1 MAEQNPTGTVTDA
14 APSTQVEIPA
24 PTQAP
29 QEPTPPQSPPV
40 GTGDELATLRE
51 QLAEKERLIN
61 ESAERAARAEHEAML
76 TRNLVEQFSRDRRPQ
91 EPVPEQPLVSDDEF
105 LTNPGK
111 ATAKIIE
118 SYFERDKRE
127 REREKAEQ
135 YVNTARQAYEQGKT
149 EAVKGNPNLY
159 RGIEA
164 DLSRE
169 VFNTVQASLRS
180 GQPIDAG
187 ALRDPRYWEAAAV
200 AMRIMRGE
208 DVAKYYSKTHSPMA
222 PVHQDTPGP
231 SVVPQA
237 SITLSPEEEAVIAKS
252 PGITREQYLAAKKTE
267 RERVAFRSGK

>member
-24 PTQAP
+24 PTQTP

-61 ESAERAARAEHEAML
+61 EAAERAARAEHEAML

-91 EPVPEQPLVSDDEF
+91 ETVPEPAIPTDDEF
-105 LTNPGK
+105 LTNPGR

-127 REREKAEQ
+127 RERERAEQ

-149 EAVKGNPNLY
+149 EAVKANPNLY
-159 RGIEA
+159 RGIETE
-164 DLSRE
+164 LSRE
-169 VFNTVQASLRS
+169 VFNTVHASLKS

-208 DVAKYYSKTHSPMA
+208 DVSKYYNKTHTPMS

-231 SVVPQA
+231 SGVPQVSTA
-237 SITLSPEEEAVIAKS
+237 LSPEEEALIARAN
-252 PGITREQYLAAKKTE
+252 ITREQYLAAKETE
-267 RERVAFRSGK
+267 RAKAAFRSGR

>member
-1 MAEQNPTGTVTDA
+1 MAEQVQPGTATAA
-14 APSTQVEIPA
+14 APSAQVEIPEQ
-24 PTQAP
+24 PQTP
-29 QEPTPPQSPPV
+29 QEPTPPQTPPP

-61 ESAERAARAEHEAML
+61 DAAERAARAEHEAML
-76 TRNLVEQFSRDRRPQ
+76 TRNLVEQFSRDRKPQ
-91 EPVPEQPLVSDDEF
+91 ETVPELPSVSDDEF

-135 YVNTARQAYEQGKT
+135 YVNTARQAYEQGKQ
-149 EAVKGNPNLY
+149 EAIKVNPNLY
-159 RGIEA
+159 RGIES

-169 VFNTVQASLRS
+169 VFNTVQASLRA

-200 AMRIMRGE
+200 AMRIMRGD
-208 DVAKYYSKTHSPMA
+208 DVSKYYAKSHSPMA
-222 PVHQDTPGP
+222 PVHQETPGP
-231 SVVPQA
+231 SGVPQVGV
-237 SITLSPEEEAVIAKS
+237 TLTPEEEALIARAN
-252 PGITREQYLAAKKTE
+252 ITREQYLAAKEKE
-267 RERVAFRSGK
+267 RGIAERRKL

>member
-1 MAEQNPTGTVTDA
+1 MADTLQPGTATDA
-14 APSTQVEIPA
+14 APSTRVEIPA

-61 ESAERAARAEHEAML
+61 DTAERAARAEHEAML
-76 TRNLVEQFSRDRRPQ
+76 TRNIVEQFSRDRKPQ
-91 EPVPEQPLVSDDEF
+91 ETVPDVPLVSDDEF

-118 SYFERDKRE
+118 GYFERDRRE
-127 REREKAEQ
+127 RERERAEQ
-135 YVNTARQAYEQGKT
+135 YVSTARQAYEQGKT
-149 EAVKGNPNLY
+149 EAVKANPNLY
-159 RGIEA
+159 RGIES

-169 VFNTVQASLRS
+169 VFNTVQSSMRT

-208 DVAKYYSKTHSPMA
+208 DVSKYYSRSHTPMA

-231 SVVPQA
+231 SVVPQVGA
-237 SITLSPEEEAVIAKS
+237 TLSPEEEALIAKAN
-252 PGITREQYLAAKKTE
+252 ITREQYLAAKETE
-267 RERVAFRSGK
+267 RAKSAFRSGK